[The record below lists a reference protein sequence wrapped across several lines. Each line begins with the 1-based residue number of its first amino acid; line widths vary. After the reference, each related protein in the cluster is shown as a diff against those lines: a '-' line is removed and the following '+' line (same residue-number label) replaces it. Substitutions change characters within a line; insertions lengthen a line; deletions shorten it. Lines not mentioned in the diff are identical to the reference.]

1 MAQTENWEL
10 RMPTKFRDLV
20 RMPKDG
26 GWEYHSA
33 EGSHYTY
40 KHPTKGRLIVPFHGG
55 NKEIAPGT
63 LKIDSEAGGVAI
75 MARFTATVE
84 QAGDGSWTA
93 AIVGENTVLGV
104 GDTREEALDDLRKGL
119 AILIGQLK
127 REGRPI
133 PDSTIEVVSIEVAA

>member
-1 MAQTENWEL
+1 
-10 RMPTKFRDLV
+10 
-20 RMPKDG
+20 
-26 GWEYHSA
+26 
-33 EGSHYTY
+33 
-40 KHPTKGRLIVPFHGG
+40 
-55 NKEIAPGT
+55 
-63 LKIDSEAGGVAI
+63 

-93 AIVGENTVLGV
+93 AIVGENIVLGV

-119 AILIGQLK
+119 AILVGQLK